1 MHTLNSFY
9 VEIKSKNRVEGA
21 VNFCCSKCRLDF
33 FTVALSV
40 LKYRALFTAFD
51 NKIGFRCTK
60 SQLSLLNIP
69 TFEEQHLLLWWLTNF
84 SFVSWIRRICPLRA
98 RSLWSDD
105 QLAFWKFIRSFTVKN
120 HSEFC
125 LNSPSIA
132 IVLEKRTVFY
142 GQNRNSLFYYIIWR
156 HIW

>member
-9 VEIKSKNRVEGA
+9 VKIKSENRVEGA

-69 TFEEQHLLLWWLTNF
+69 TFEEQHLPLCLMTN
-84 SFVSWIRRICPLRA
+84 
-98 RSLWSDD
+98 
-105 QLAFWKFIRSFTVKN
+105 
-120 HSEFC
+120 EF
-125 LNSPSIA
+125 
-132 IVLEKRTVFY
+132 
-142 GQNRNSLFYYIIWR
+142 LFCVVD
-156 HIW
+156 